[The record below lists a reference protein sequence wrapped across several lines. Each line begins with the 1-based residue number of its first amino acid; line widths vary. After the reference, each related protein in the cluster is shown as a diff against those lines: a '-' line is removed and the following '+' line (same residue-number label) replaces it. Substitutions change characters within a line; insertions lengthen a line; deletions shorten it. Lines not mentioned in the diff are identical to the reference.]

1 MREFLKSKERE
12 MLSLLERLVNIDS
25 GSAHKQGLDEV
36 ARILQA
42 EYEQLGFV
50 VEVQEQQ
57 SNGNHLLIQHK
68 QAIAPEIIILAH
80 MDTVFPA
87 GTAAARP
94 FTIKGDRAYGPGV
107 IDMKASQVA
116 LLYALK
122 ALMEQGRSGYE
133 NVFILLNSDEEIGS
147 HTSRLLIEE
156 KAKGKGCAFIMEPAR
171 KDGSIVSARLG
182 GGAYVLSVEG
192 KAAHSG
198 IEPQNGCNA
207 IDELAH
213 KIVKLRALNN
223 YDEGMIVNVGL
234 IEGGQATNIVAP
246 SAAAHV
252 GIRVRSNEQAEYLDA
267 KIREICSTPDI
278 PGTTIRVEGG
288 LNRPPMFK
296 DERTVKLVEIVQRIG
311 AQLGITIT
319 DTSTGGGSDASFTSH
334 AGVPTIDGLG
344 PIGGNAHSVDEY
356 LEIPS
361 LVERTHLLAELIEYM
376 SMNNGSS

>member
-1 MREFLKSKERE
+1 MREYLEHKQEE
-12 MLSLLERLVNIDS
+12 MLLLLERLVNIDS
-25 GSAHKQGLDEV
+25 GSANKQGLDEI

-42 EYEQLGFV
+42 EYEQLGFNV
-50 VEVQEQQ
+50 HVQQQ
-57 SNGNHLLIQHK
+57 QQNGNHLLIQHK
-68 QAIAPEIIILAH
+68 EATEPEIIIVAH
-80 MDTVFPA
+80 MDTVFPD
-87 GTAAARP
+87 GTAAERP

-122 ALMEQGRSGYE
+122 ALIVRGQSGYK

-156 KAKGKGCAFIMEPAR
+156 KAKGKRYAFIMEPAR
-171 KDGSIVSARLG
+171 KDGSIVSSRLG
-182 GGAYVLSVEG
+182 GGNYVLSVQG

-213 KIVKLRALNN
+213 KIIKLRALNN
-223 YDEGMIVNVGL
+223 YDEGMIVNVGF

-246 SAAAHV
+246 TAAAHI
-252 GIRVRSNEQAEYLDA
+252 GIRMRSIEQAEYLDT
-267 KIREICSTPDI
+267 KIREICATPDI
-278 PGTTIRVEGG
+278 PGTTIQVEGG

-296 DERTVKLVEIVQRIG
+296 DERTIKLVEIVKRIG

-319 DTSTGGGSDASFTSH
+319 DTSTGGGSDASFTSQ
-334 AGVPTIDGLG
+334 AGVATIDGLG
-344 PIGGNAHSVDEY
+344 PVGGNAHSDDEY

-361 LVERTHLLAELIEYM
+361 LVERTHLLAELIEYV
-376 SMNNGSS
+376 S

>member
-1 MREFLKSKERE
+1 MREYLEHKKEE
-12 MLSLLERLVNIDS
+12 MLLLLERLVNIDS
-25 GSAHKQGLDEV
+25 GSSNKQGLDEI

-42 EYEQLGFV
+42 EYEQLGFK

-57 SNGNHLLIQHK
+57 QNGNHLLIQHK
-68 QAIAPEIIILAH
+68 EAAVPEIIIVAH
-80 MDTVFPA
+80 MDTVFPD
-87 GTAAARP
+87 GTAADRP
-94 FTIKGDRAYGPGV
+94 FTEKGDRAYGPGV

-122 ALMEQGRSGYE
+122 ALIVRGQSGYK

-156 KAKGKGCAFIMEPAR
+156 KAKGKRYAFIMEPAR
-171 KDGSIVSARLG
+171 KDGSIVSSRLG
-182 GGAYVLSVEG
+182 SGKYVLTVQG

-223 YDEGMIVNVGL
+223 YDEGMIVNVGF

-246 SAAAHV
+246 TAAAHI
-252 GIRVRSNEQAEYLDA
+252 GIRMRSIEQAEYLDSQ
-267 KIREICSTPDI
+267 IREICKTPDI
-278 PGTTIRVEGG
+278 PGTRIHVDGG

-296 DERTVKLVEIVQRIG
+296 DERTLKLVEIVKRIG
-311 AQLGITIT
+311 EQLGIAIT
-319 DTSTGGGSDASFTSH
+319 DTSTGGGSDASFTSQ
-334 AGVPTIDGLG
+334 AGVATIDGLG
-344 PIGGNAHSVDEY
+344 PVGGNAHSDDEY
-356 LEIPS
+356 LEIPT
-361 LVERTHLLAELIEYM
+361 LVERTHLLAELIEYV
-376 SMNNGSS
+376 S